1 VAPYSPAL
9 QFAHELDDCKL
20 NCPALHWSAI
30 DDVEPGGHT
39 YPAVQFPEHDD
50 VVRPDVAPYFPASH
64 GPEQLAVVRPGVAP
78 YSPALQLLHTP
89 APATL
94 KVPAGHMTAVA
105 DTDPVAHAYPGVH
118 SPEQLADG
126 RPAEPPYV
134 PAGQLEHTPDP
145 DVANLPTGHCD
156 AVDDTEP
163 ATHACPAE
171 HNPLHTAADKPVLPP
186 NVPAGH
192 GAVQEEFV
200 SPAVDPY

>member
-1 VAPYSPAL
+1 VPDGQLSQIEAPFCFWKKPTAQGVQTEALAVAAKVPTGHASHAGFPTSSSNLPAL
-9 QFAHELDDCKL
+9 QFAHALDDCKL

-134 PAGQLEHTPDP
+134 PAGHG
-145 DVANLPTGHCD
+145 VAEGR
-156 AVDDTEP
+156 DD
-163 ATHACPAE
+163 
-171 HNPLHTAADKPVLPP
+171 
-186 NVPAGH
+186 PAG
-192 GAVQEEFV
+192 Q
-200 SPAVDPY
+200 